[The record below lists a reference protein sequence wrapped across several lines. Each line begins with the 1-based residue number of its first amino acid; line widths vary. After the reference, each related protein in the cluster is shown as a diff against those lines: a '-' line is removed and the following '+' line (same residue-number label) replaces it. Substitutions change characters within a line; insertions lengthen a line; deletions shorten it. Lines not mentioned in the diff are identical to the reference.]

1 MFLVLMTTTEAKVYY
16 FYRAS
21 KLIKYIY
28 LHDSKTLFM
37 ILETYFFMLE
47 YRLIITLLPAST
59 ECMAVF
65 LKITFWKHDSNTFAR
80 WGFIYMHH
88 V

>member
-21 KLIKYIY
+21 KLSTFIY
-28 LHDSKTLFM
+28 MFM